1 MTVEELNNKKE
12 AIKQADELINRIE
25 KYKNWL
31 EELQRISDNI
41 KGKGCR
47 YDVAFICVY
56 STYPDEEQRMDKLE
70 ISRKGAATALYGT
83 KEMVEEMLEEA
94 EKELEALTI

>member
-1 MTVEELNNKKE
+1 MTVEELNSKKE
-12 AIKQADELINRIE
+12 AIKQADDLINRIE

-41 KGKGCR
+41 RGKGCQ

-70 ISRKGAATALYGT
+70 ISRRGAATALQGT
-83 KEMVEEMLEEA
+83 KEMVEEMLKEA
-94 EKELEALTI
+94 EQELEALTI

>member
-12 AIKQADELINRIE
+12 ALKQADELINMIE